1 MCFKLYLRMIKNLL
15 ITCICLLTAI
25 SVHAQSAF
33 GGRVLEYKTRVA
45 LRGVRIENLSNK
57 IKTISTSDGHFSIAA
72 KVGDLLVFTNPVYQ
86 PDTLLITDMHDREI
100 FLTPKTNMLNQVTI
114 TDTSGRAKV
123 NPNAIPYYDPQF
135 HGQPV
140 VYQRGDNLDYIG
152 GVAIR
157 LHYWNKDEKK
167 KRKAAQSA
175 KERQISEQ
183 ISALFTPVNISKYVP
198 LKGEDMDNFL
208 LLYTPDVD
216 QYTNKKFELLPYLN
230 ACYQNWQT
238 LTPDQRKAGQIFGDG
253 K

>member
-1 MCFKLYLRMIKNLL
+1 MIKNIL
-15 ITCICLLTAI
+15 ITCLCFLAVL
-25 SVHAQSAF
+25 SVKGQSVF
-33 GGRVLEYKTRVA
+33 SGRVLENKTRVVLHA
-45 LRGVRIENLSNK
+45 VRIENLDNK
-57 IKTISTSDGHFSIAA
+57 LKTITGPDGQFSIAA
-72 KVGDLLVFTNPVYQ
+72 KPGDLLVFNSFAYM
-86 PDTLLITDMHDREI
+86 PDTVLITDMHDREI

-198 LKGEDMDNFL
+198 LKGDDMNNFL